1 MLFLILFFFKAI
13 AFFRTDFAS
22 RRVVGASSSA
32 DAGITSNEFDVL
44 KESDEANR
52 NDICVFVFAIFVKIL
67 RKTQIEWTKPEISL
81 YICGG
86 EKSANQKQTIIW

>member
-1 MLFLILFFFKAI
+1 MQVVMLFLILFFFKAI

-44 KESDEANR
+44 RESDEANR
-52 NDICVFVFAIFVKIL
+52 NDICVFVFAIYVKIL
-67 RKTQIEWTKPEISL
+67 RKMQIE
-81 YICGG
+81 
-86 EKSANQKQTIIW
+86 